1 MPPYGTSPNL
11 ILVLE
16 GVLVKEF
23 RMLQALVEITR
34 EEREIL
40 PKNDVTNTMRL
51 VEEKEA
57 LLDQLVLLEDT
68 RRMRIQE
75 LAQALSIQSDN
86 SSLKQ
91 LLPHIDPEDAERLER
106 LSDGI
111 ISLVRQVRDL
121 NLGNRALAASMVDW
135 LQSARAFLM
144 SFTQVEAG
152 YRPPGVT
159 QPVELNGLWNLD
171 HRV

>member
-1 MPPYGTSPNL
+1 
-11 ILVLE
+11 
-16 GVLVKEF
+16 VLVKEF
-23 RMLQALVEITR
+23 RLLQALVEITR

-40 PKNDVTNTMRL
+40 PKNDMTNTMRL

-57 LLDQLVLLEDT
+57 MLDQLVLLEDT
-68 RRMRIQE
+68 RRMRSQE
-75 LAQALSIQSDN
+75 LAQALNIQSES

-91 LLPHIDPEDAERLER
+91 ILPHMEKEDSERLGR
-106 LSDGI
+106 LSEGI
-111 ISLVRQVRDL
+111 ISLVRQLRDL

-144 SFTQVEAG
+144 SFTQVEAS

-159 QPVELNGLWNLD
+159 QPVELNTLWNLE
-171 HRV
+171 HRI